1 MNDYWNT
8 RIGKE
13 KKAGIELYNAFF
25 ENGMKY
31 GRHGLKGN
39 FHAEAESL
47 QQTFINVAKSIN
59 NDS

>member
-13 KKAGIELYNAFF
+13 KKAGMKLYNVFF

-31 GRHGLKGN
+31 GRYSLKGN
-39 FHAEAESL
+39 FHAESETL
-47 QQTFINVAKSIN
+47 QRTFIKVAKNIN